1 MGGEG
6 KTTLARK
13 VYNSAAVKEHLDAF
27 SFVSISQQFELL
39 RVLKER
45 AAQAMGI
52 KREDKGFDMMGLPCQ
67 VEELEKMGEQELV
80 EMLYNF
86 FEGKRYLIVV
96 DDVWTMDTWEA
107 IQHAFPDPG
116 NGSRVMLTTWNLQVA
131 KQANKLT
138 HVHEVRLPKRLGKL
152 AAFFS
157 ESFPVIRKY

>member
-1 MGGEG
+1 
-6 KTTLARK
+6 
-13 VYNSAAVKEHLDAF
+13 
-27 SFVSISQQFELL
+27 
-39 RVLKER
+39 
-45 AAQAMGI
+45 MGI

-138 HVHEVRLPKRLGKL
+138 HVHEVRLPKRLGKM
-152 AAFFS
+152 AALFS